1 MPLLRGMKTALNL
14 WYGPAAQALVLACL
28 GLAVLLLLNFSYG
41 AAAAAM
47 LVPPLLLAS
56 APGGGPRRPDALH
69 LQGRRPPPSAE
80 PLSQAAVQ
88 VCTHT

>member
-56 APGGGPRRPDALH
+56 APGGGASGLGVAL
-69 LQGRRPPPSAE
+69 LAVREAIV
-80 PLSQAAVQ
+80 QAR
-88 VCTHT
+88 